1 MGRLLFLAENDQIS
15 NVNDG
20 DDFEPIVDGHQG
32 GHWPLIMSDLTN
44 DFLASEIWIGR
55 LDSDQMSAVSQM

>member
-20 DDFEPIVDGHQG
+20 DDFEPIVDGHQD
-32 GHWPLIMSDLTN
+32 GHWPLIMSELTN

-55 LDSDQMSAVSQM
+55 LDSDQMAVSQK

>member
-20 DDFEPIVDGHQG
+20 DDFESISTVIKMAIDH
-32 GHWPLIMSDLTN
+32 
-44 DFLASEIWIGR
+44 
-55 LDSDQMSAVSQM
+55 